1 MDYIWI
7 IYGLYMGYIWIIS
20 EYATNKGGI
29 RVEKKHPATQQFRLA
44 LLWGEFQLLNYNVK
58 LNLFPF

>member
-20 EYATNKGGI
+20 EYVVNKGGI
-29 RVEKKHPATQQFRLA
+29 IVQENTP
-44 LLWGEFQLLNYNVK
+44 
-58 LNLFPF
+58 

>member
-20 EYATNKGGI
+20 EYAVNKGGI
-29 RVEKKHPATQQFRLA
+29 
-44 LLWGEFQLLNYNVK
+44 
-58 LNLFPF
+58 